1 MQNKFLIRFWFEFE
15 GGDELFALGLK
26 LGCGITAF
34 SYEDAIYILKK
45 EIFGNE
51 SLPIIRNC
59 IENIDIR
66 DLDQG
71 HIVPNIFLTPSF
83 RGVWYPMGYNHSI

>member
-45 EIFGNE
+45 EILTKQINA
-51 SLPIIRNC
+51 L
-59 IENIDIR
+59 
-66 DLDQG
+66 LL
-71 HIVPNIFLTPSF
+71 IFIWICRQKFDAS
-83 RGVWYPMGYNHSI
+83 